1 MEPKLYPVQSQKM
14 LELLLANHLYL
25 LEQAINASSNGIVI
39 TDAQQKDNPIVYVNE
54 GFERITGYTFNE
66 VVGRNC
72 RFLQEGH
79 HQQPGLT
86 ELRTALQ
93 EGKEC
98 FTVLK
103 NYCKDGSEF
112 WNELYIAPVK
122 DSQGR
127 VTNFIGV
134 QNDITKRKVAEEAL
148 KESETRFRSTFEL
161 APIGMAL
168 VDFDG
173 KFLQVNNALC
183 ETLGYDQAELMARSL
198 LELSHPED
206 LAEEKLLYRRCLQ
219 GEITSF
225 QLEKRYIRKDQST
238 IYVLVKVALVD
249 DSNNRPLHY
258 VVQILDLSC
267 SLKQQTTEL
276 ITPDQP
282 PSRNKALP
290 DYFHYDGLTGLPSRV
305 LFEGYIEQALKPVH
319 KPCAIFFLDLD
330 RFQVINESLGH
341 SAGDQLLMAVSSRL
355 ESCLQGNDFIAR
367 SGGDEFAIFVEGIE
381 TLTDAISRAKIFQ
394 EKLTHPFTINTTEG
408 QITTSPNF
416 ISTSVGLALAG
427 KNEEKQHTL
436 LQNAEIALGR
446 AKTKGK
452 ASVEVFDYTLHQKV
466 LRKSRLETDL
476 KQAISQQEL
485 YLQYQPIINLTTG
498 QLSSFEALVR
508 WQHPELGFVS
518 PGEFIPIAEEMGLI
532 VPIGYWVLSQ
542 ACQQLQ
548 EWQQRFPEYPNLTMA
563 VNLSP
568 LQIKDPTLVTKV
580 KAILQNT
587 GLSGNNVKLELT
599 ETALIENVDL
609 AKQQL
614 QQLKAHNIQLSIDDF
629 GTGYSS
635 LSYLQ
640 LFPVDGLKIDRSF
653 VSAMTPDNHNVK
665 IVQGVISLAHALDLQ
680 VVAEGVETDDQ
691 RQQLKSL
698 GCEYGQG
705 YYFAKPLGAT
715 DATQLLAG

>member
-1 MEPKLYPVQSQKM
+1 
-14 LELLLANHLYL
+14 
-25 LEQAINASSNGIVI
+25 
-39 TDAQQKDNPIVYVNE
+39 
-54 GFERITGYTFNE
+54 
-66 VVGRNC
+66 
-72 RFLQEGH
+72 
-79 HQQPGLT
+79 
-86 ELRTALQ
+86 
-93 EGKEC
+93 
-98 FTVLK
+98 
-103 NYCKDGSEF
+103 
-112 WNELYIAPVK
+112 
-122 DSQGR
+122 
-127 VTNFIGV
+127 
-134 QNDITKRKVAEEAL
+134 
-148 KESETRFRSTFEL
+148 
-161 APIGMAL
+161 
-168 VDFDG
+168 
-173 KFLQVNNALC
+173 
-183 ETLGYDQAELMARSL
+183 
-198 LELSHPED
+198 
-206 LAEEKLLYRRCLQ
+206 
-219 GEITSF
+219 
-225 QLEKRYIRKDQST
+225 
-238 IYVLVKVALVD
+238 
-249 DSNNRPLHY
+249 
-258 VVQILDLSC
+258 
-267 SLKQQTTEL
+267 
-276 ITPDQP
+276 
-282 PSRNKALP
+282 
-290 DYFHYDGLTGLPSRV
+290 
-305 LFEGYIEQALKPVH
+305 
-319 KPCAIFFLDLD
+319 
-330 RFQVINESLGH
+330 
-341 SAGDQLLMAVSSRL
+341 
-355 ESCLQGNDFIAR
+355 
-367 SGGDEFAIFVEGIE
+367 
-381 TLTDAISRAKIFQ
+381 
-394 EKLTHPFTINTTEG
+394 
-408 QITTSPNF
+408 
-416 ISTSVGLALAG
+416 
-427 KNEEKQHTL
+427 
-436 LQNAEIALGR
+436 
-446 AKTKGK
+446 
-452 ASVEVFDYTLHQKV
+452 V

-698 GCEYGQG
+698 GCEHGQG